1 MKKQLIFASFLLV
14 LAFQG
19 ISQHSLFPSIQG
31 VGDFDFE
38 INTGVEF
45 LIEADPSILPGQN
58 DLFPEVTSVISG
70 EWGSSDT
77 WDCSCIP
84 DNQNSVTI
92 SADHSVSFNSDIEV
106 FTLHVTEDAELV
118 GEAENTITINGDIA
132 FYGSTVLTD
141 VDISFGGVTDQTLF
155 GNCYM
160 EKLFFT
166 GTNDINLEGNLFI
179 TKEIWVGGAT
189 LNTNGALNLSFNGEG
204 IGEIAPIFNGTINGN
219 ISVSIE
225 IETTASGW
233 ISLASPVAD
242 ANLSEI
248 VDDFVTTG
256 FIGADYPS
264 YPFTSIRYYAEES
277 NDVSTDYV
285 GVESANDL
293 MEIGKG
299 YYVYTS
305 TGDYIFDTNGAPNLG
320 EVDIPVSFTNN
331 GNPTADGLNLVGN
344 PYAATL
350 NWDSQTG
357 WDRNN
362 LVGALYVWDVSQKQF
377 RTYLNG
383 LGVNGGSPF
392 IEPLESFWVMAVG
405 ESPSLSCNESSKSL
419 HSSDTQESLQS
430 ISVTISNG
438 NWSDD
443 LAITTKPEATMMFEP
458 ALDALKFYGDNS
470 VPNISTLSSDNVKLA
485 INSIPEFSEAQD
497 IQMMVNIP
505 TEGNYTLSFE
515 GVNEYITN
523 QCIGFEDLI
532 TGELYDLAVTT
543 EIAFSS
549 LVVEDEIRFLFH
561 IGSPVRAEPTSVSCN
576 GGDDGV
582 IVAEGAGAG
591 PWAYRWFDQ
600 EMNFLGEAIDEFS
613 EFAITGLPAGDYTLE
628 VGNNDYCGALVLQV
642 NVFEPEEPL
651 EVSEGVYDIACEED
665 GTGEIVLNITGGVQ
679 PIDVQWDNELTG
691 ANIEQL
697 NAGDYTYTLTDA
709 AGCVRTETLIVLEAG
724 DVSVD
729 FTVEQLITLDEFNQA
744 EVPFL
749 NLSEGTTLYEWN
761 FGDGSPLNS
770 EESPIHVFT
779 QPGFFT
785 VSMYASNGECDDYH
799 QAVVTVQQYSAIEEL
814 DFSESISIATNGNNI
829 TINSNASLSQSA
841 QVFVYDLLGKVIN
854 SEKGVLGNGNAIQ
867 LDLKK
872 ATALY
877 MVSVVNLTT
886 NEKTVKKISRF

>member
-14 LAFQG
+14 FSFQG
-19 ISQHSLFPSIQG
+19 ISQHSLFPSIQD
-31 VGDFDFE
+31 VGDFNFE
-38 INTGVEF
+38 INTGVEL
-45 LIEADPSILPGQN
+45 LIEVDPSILPGQN
-58 DLFPEVTSVISG
+58 DLFPEVTSVMSG
-70 EWGSSDT
+70 EWGSPDT
-77 WDCSCIP
+77 WDCSCVP
-84 DNQNSVTI
+84 GNQNSVTV

-118 GEAENTITINGDIA
+118 GIPDNTITVNGDLA
-132 FYGSTVLTD
+132 FYGSAVLTD
-141 VDISFGGVTDQTLF
+141 VDVSFGGAVDQTLF

-179 TKEIWVGGAT
+179 TKEIWVGAAT
-189 LNTNGALNLSFNGEG
+189 LNTNGALHLSFNGEG
-204 IGEIAPIFNGTINGN
+204 IGEIAPIFNGAINGN
-219 ISVSIE
+219 ISVSRE
-225 IETTASGW
+225 IATTASGW
-233 ISLASPVAD
+233 IGLASPFAD

-256 FIGADYPS
+256 FVGADYPS
-264 YPFTSIRYYAEES
+264 HPFISVNYYAEES
-277 NDVSTDYV
+277 DDGSADFV

-293 MEIGKG
+293 MEIGRG
-299 YYVYTS
+299 YYVYAS
-305 TGDYIFDTNGAPNLG
+305 SGSYIYDANGAPNVG

-331 GNPTADGLNLVGN
+331 SSPTTDGLNLVGN

-362 LVGALYVWDVSQKQF
+362 LVGALYVWDISQKQF

-383 LGVNGGSPF
+383 LGVNGGSAF
-392 IEPLESFWVMAVG
+392 IEPLESFWVMAAG
-405 ESPSLSCNESSKSL
+405 ESPSLSLNEFSKSL

-430 ISVTISNG
+430 IFVTLSNG

-443 LAITTKPEATMMFEP
+443 LAIITKPEASMMFEP

-470 VPNISTLSSDNVKLA
+470 VPNISTLSSDNVRLA
-485 INSIPEFSEAQD
+485 INSIPAFSQAQD
-497 IQMMVNIP
+497 IQVMVNIP
-505 TEGNYTLSFE
+505 TEGNYTLSFA
-515 GVNEYITN
+515 GVNEYINN

-549 LVVEDEIRFLFH
+549 LAVEDEVRFLFH
-561 IGSPVRAEPTSVSCN
+561 IGSPVRADATGVSCN
-576 GGDDGV
+576 GGDDGI
-582 IVAEGAGAG
+582 IVAEGAGDG
-591 PWAYRWFDQ
+591 PWSYKWFDQ
-600 EMNFLGEAIDEFS
+600 GMNFLGEAIDEFS
-613 EFAITGLPAGDYTLE
+613 EFSITGLPAGDYIVE
-628 VGNNDYCGALVLQV
+628 VGDNDYCGALVV
-642 NVFEPEEPL
+642 EVSIFEPEQPL
-651 EVSEGVYDIACEED
+651 EVSEGVYDIVCEED
-665 GTGEIVLNITGGVQ
+665 GTGQIVLNITGGVQ
-679 PIDVQWDNELTG
+679 PINVQWDNELTG
-691 ANIEQL
+691 TNIEQL
-697 NAGDYTYTLTDA
+697 NAGDYTYTITDA

-744 EVPFL
+744 EVTFL

-770 EESPIHVFT
+770 EESPTHVFT

-785 VSMYASNGECDDYH
+785 ISMYASNGECDDYH

-814 DFSESISIATNGNNI
+814 DFSESISIVSDGSNI
-829 TINSNASLSQSA
+829 TISSNASQSQSA
-841 QVFVYDLLGKVIN
+841 QVFVYDLLGKVLN

-867 LDLKK
+867 LGVKK
-872 ATALY
+872 STALY
-877 MVSVVNLTT
+877 MVSVINLTT
-886 NEKTVKKISRF
+886 NEKTVKKISGF